1 MAHTY
6 SGMQKRVEKFVPKA
20 VVAELIEHARQEH
33 SHLWALREPAHFV
46 DKAVYLALFKDLKGV
61 GYGALRTSVLRWMP
75 IATKSFAHNQKILR
89 KVFARWG
96 CQQICRSTFKDRK
109 TAAKQLQL
117 PKALCKVTVAIDSV
131 DFPKVGKRRPGARG
145 SDKWSFKEN
154 RPAGRFMVAL
164 DMQGRPVG
172 VWGPYFP
179 KLFDG
184 HWIQANKKML
194 KLLFPNDVFIA
205 DNHFAWA
212 RDNMKTP
219 AFFAT
224 YAHPPKRPAT
234 EGVAK
239 LLAKKRILNRQIADI
254 RSRMESP
261 FGMIKENVKA
271 VGRPF
276 AEKDDQLENIVT
288 FHLGLVAH
296 KNQ

>member
-6 SGMQKRVEKFVPKA
+6 SGVQKHVEKFVPKA
-20 VVAELIEHARQEH
+20 VVTELIERACQEH
-33 SHLWALREPAHFV
+33 SHLWALRKPAHFI

-61 GYGALRTSVLRWMP
+61 GYGALHASMLCWMP
-75 IATKSFAHNQKILR
+75 ITIKSFTQNQKILR

-96 CQQICRSTFKDRK
+96 RQQICRSTFKDWK

-131 DFPKVGKRRPGARG
+131 
-145 SDKWSFKEN
+145 N
-154 RPAGRFMVAL
+154 
-164 DMQGRPVG
+164 
-172 VWGPYFP
+172 FP

-212 RDNMKTP
+212 RDNMKVP

-224 YAHPPKRPAT
+224 YTRPPKCPAT

-239 LLAKKRILNRQIADI
+239 LPAKKRILNRQIADI
-254 RSRMESP
+254 RSCVESP
-261 FGMIKENVKA
+261 FGMIKKNVKA